1 MRWQRFGGRVAVVLV
16 LALAACGARAE
27 AERRS
32 SPPEVA
38 APAPVASPV
47 GGLGGGGGAAH
58 TAAPQ
63 PAPESGASTDLE
75 RELTRF
81 FDGVGGAGQESW
93 YGIYLMGK
101 KIGFGRTWY
110 RRSAGGER
118 GTYAA
123 GMEME
128 LRVRGGDAESQ
139 VQIAD
144 SRWYGAEAP
153 WPLVETRFSQQ
164 TPQGAEERRG
174 VAGPGGLVV
183 TRVGA
188 SGATRTLPATAE
200 TLVSASAGSFFG
212 GGELK
217 AGVKTVGASF
227 NWQLERDEVFDV
239 EILRV
244 DKSRRAGVET
254 SVAELAMVLRSN
266 GLRMTNRVAA
276 DGVILEMNVG
286 MGMKMLLEERDIA
299 RSDVA
304 GMDVLGAVLRVE
316 RELGDP
322 RSVRELKLVVRG
334 AGPSLPESAG
344 QRVVTRAGGEL
355 EVTLKRGAGDPVTDA
370 ARAAG
375 LESGGDI
382 DSTNA
387 AIVAKAREL
396 TVGLESP
403 AERVSAL
410 RRFVFTA
417 LEKRLATWIPTASAI
432 LERGVGDC
440 TEHTTLFV
448 ALCRAAGV
456 PARPVFGVAYLGAGS
471 RAFGYHAWAEV
482 ALGGRWVAVD
492 PTWDE
497 ASADATHLVLGRDL
511 MALATVL
518 TAEPTLEV
526 AGEPVRD

>member
-1 MRWQRFGGRVAVVLV
+1 
-16 LALAACGARAE
+16 
-27 AERRS
+27 
-32 SPPEVA
+32 
-38 APAPVASPV
+38 
-47 GGLGGGGGAAH
+47 
-58 TAAPQ
+58 
-63 PAPESGASTDLE
+63 
-75 RELTRF
+75 
-81 FDGVGGAGQESW
+81 
-93 YGIYLMGK
+93 
-101 KIGFGRTWY
+101 
-110 RRSAGGER
+110 
-118 GTYAA
+118 
-123 GMEME
+123 
-128 LRVRGGDAESQ
+128 
-139 VQIAD
+139 
-144 SRWYGAEAP
+144 
-153 WPLVETRFSQQ
+153 
-164 TPQGAEERRG
+164 
-174 VAGPGGLVV
+174 
-183 TRVGA
+183 
-188 SGATRTLPATAE
+188 
-200 TLVSASAGSFFG
+200 
-212 GGELK
+212 
-217 AGVKTVGASF
+217 
-227 NWQLERDEVFDV
+227 
-239 EILRV
+239 
-244 DKSRRAGVET
+244 
-254 SVAELAMVLRSN
+254 
-266 GLRMTNRVAA
+266 
-276 DGVILEMNVG
+276 
-286 MGMKMLLEERDIA
+286 
-299 RSDVA
+299 
-304 GMDVLGAVLRVE
+304 MDVLGAVLRVE